1 MAELRIITSTTRPG
15 RKSPVI
21 ASWIAEKARGYV
33 PFNVEI
39 LDLAKIDLPMMN
51 EPNHPRLRKYQH
63 VHTQKWSQMVDT
75 SDAFIFIIAE
85 YNHGFTAPLK
95 NAIDYLSQEW
105 AYKPVGLVSYGGVAG
120 GTRSVHMLKE
130 ILTALKMVPLSE
142 GVSIPFIQN
151 FINED
156 DEFVANEIIDQ
167 SADVMLTELLRWTDT
182 LQSMRENEM
191 VE

>member
-182 LQSMRENEM
+182 LQSMREQEM

>member
-21 ASWIAEKARGYV
+21 ASWIAEKAKGYV

-63 VHTQKWSQMVDT
+63 EHTKKWSQMVDT

-182 LQSMRENEM
+182 LQSMREQEM

>member
-63 VHTQKWSQMVDT
+63 EHTKKWSQMVDT

>member
-63 VHTQKWSQMVDT
+63 EHTKKWSQMVDT

-182 LQSMRENEM
+182 LQSMREQEM